1 MYNKKTTH
9 IKIRKGELR
18 DARTIAGFNIAMA
31 QETEDKPLDPDTALR
46 GTKAIIKDPHKG
58 FYLLAEQKGEIAGQ
72 LMVTLEWSDWR
83 NKYFMWIQSVYIPEK
98 FRKQGIYASLYHH
111 LKEIAIEK
119 KNVAG
124 IRLYVEKN
132 NTSAKKVYERLGMY
146 DPGYDMYEV
155 LF

>member
-1 MYNKKTTH
+1 MNDAIH
-9 IKIRKGELR
+9 FKIRKGELR
-18 DARTIAGFNIAMA
+18 DAETIAGFNIAMA

-46 GTKAIIKDPHKG
+46 GAKAIIKDPHKG
-58 FYLLAEQKGEIAGQ
+58 FYLLAEHKGEIAGQ

-83 NKYFMWIQSVYIPEK
+83 NKYFMWIQSVYVPEK

-111 LKEIAIEK
+111 LKEIAAGQ

-132 NTSAKKVYERLGMY
+132 NATAKQVYERLGMY

-155 LF
+155 LL